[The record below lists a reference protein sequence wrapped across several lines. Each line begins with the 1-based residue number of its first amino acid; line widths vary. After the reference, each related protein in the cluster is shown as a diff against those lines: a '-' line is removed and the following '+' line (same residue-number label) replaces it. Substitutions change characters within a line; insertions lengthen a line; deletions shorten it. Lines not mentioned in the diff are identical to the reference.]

1 MRGSSRH
8 VCLLGA
14 ALLAITVILPS
25 PASAQDTFKVAP
37 VDGEFRRGITPGFQG
52 IACVQ
57 AAKPGMPP
65 DTRLDHCLRMGPLN
79 TGMEYAALQKALLTL
94 KNIPERAIND
104 PRVVASPPDG
114 SRTLMLPLATAEQGG
129 KTGLVSY
136 LVVIVD
142 KAGVVQTMQLTGR
155 PSAATEQLPFSSI
168 RIGAAQD
175 RVIDV
180 LGLPSSVND
189 VPQIKGKS
197 WSYAPFP
204 FSIEFVSGQVYSVR
218 LERPR
223 LSDGRGFVPLKALP
237 Q

>member
-142 KAGVVQTMQLTGR
+142 KAGVVQTLQL
-155 PSAATEQLPFSSI
+155 
-168 RIGAAQD
+168 
-175 RVIDV
+175 
-180 LGLPSSVND
+180 
-189 VPQIKGKS
+189 K
-197 WSYAPFP
+197 
-204 FSIEFVSGQVYSVR
+204 YSHR
-218 LERPR
+218 RRAGPG
-223 LSDGRGFVPLKALP
+223 D
-237 Q
+237 